1 MEESSKTDKHQTSA
15 SPKQHHQQQRQ
26 QQQQQQQ
33 QQEQA
38 AQKKRSAVAAA
49 TRRKRPRA
57 LEAVREEQRTAAVA
71 CKKAPEYDRREVR
84 EFMRKQQQDKLKK
97 VRVTD
102 RSIGVFLVCS

>member
-1 MEESSKTDKHQTSA
+1 MEDSSKTDKHQTSA

-33 QQEQA
+33 QEQA
-38 AQKKRSAVAAA
+38 AQKKRSAVAA

-97 VRVTD
+97 VRVD
-102 RSIGVFLVCS
+102 RSA